1 MAHVYNP
8 RGWQRAPGSSLA
20 SQSRLTEGPQVP
32 GRPTLF
38 FFKQWLS
45 QGWFLTSTCMHP
57 YTHICT
63 HNLCTPLVHTKK
75 HYPGINRQQ
84 RDLKLFIVCSQNLLL
99 ICLFGGG
106 GGVCVYSLIY
116 PRLALN
122 SLCMEDDAEVLLLL
136 PPPPSAG
143 SQHSLHPVY
152 MVLRLEP
159 RVSFM
164 SDNTLPTQLHS
175 QSWIWFFKPQTKS
188 KAGFSH
194 FIHLNIA
201 GKRQH
206 NDLKSPL
213 FLSRHNSWHFKIY
226 VPE

>member
-38 FFKQWLS
+38 FFWAAISRLISDLYLHASLHIHMYS
-45 QGWFLTSTCMHP
+45 QP
-57 YTHICT
+57 
-63 HNLCTPLVHTKK
+63 VHTTCTYKETLSRHK
-75 HYPGINRQQ
+75 QAAIGFETLHCLQSESIVG
-84 RDLKLFIVCSQNLLL
+84 LFVW
-99 ICLFGGG
+99 G

-122 SLCMEDDAEVLLLL
+122 PLCTEGDAEVLFLL

-159 RVSFM
+159 RVSCM
-164 SDNTLPTQLHS
+164 SDNTTNSATFP
-175 QSWIWFFKPQTKS
+175 I
-188 KAGFSH
+188 
-194 FIHLNIA
+194 LN
-201 GKRQH
+201 
-206 NDLKSPL
+206 LVL
-213 FLSRHNSWHFKIY
+213 
-226 VPE
+226 

>member
-38 FFKQWLS
+38 FFFERLS

-75 HYPGINRQQ
+75 HYPGINRIWNSSLSAV
-84 RDLKLFIVCSQNLLL
+84 RIYCWFVCLV
-99 ICLFGGG
+99 GG
-106 GGVCVYSLIY
+106 GGVCMYSLIY

-122 SLCMEDDAEVLLLL
+122 PLCTEGDAEVLFLL

-159 RVSFM
+159 RVSCM
-164 SDNTLPTQLHS
+164 SDNTTNSATFP
-175 QSWIWFFKPQTKS
+175 I
-188 KAGFSH
+188 
-194 FIHLNIA
+194 LN
-201 GKRQH
+201 
-206 NDLKSPL
+206 LVL
-213 FLSRHNSWHFKIY
+213 
-226 VPE
+226 